1 MLTRERVRPIVMS
14 NAPDR
19 FALFILGP
27 DEKRVEIQEDAHLA
41 NAATFVLN
49 KEDHTLGNLLRQ

>member
-1 MLTRERVRPIVMS
+1 MAAMA